1 MTPPVAPTTRRIRA
15 YFAPVNRT
23 AGTPTLFDPA
33 QQGRFPLD
41 TPPAP
46 WLDLGWIQKFVRK
59 SGTKVEPLRAGSP
72 AATIAQARTELEA
85 TVSLEFESWG
95 KLQLA
100 LASGSQQTNLLLT
113 TTTAT
118 PSGSGGAAAAP
129 VPLLTGAGPA
139 STATAL
145 NVGTT
150 AAAQFAHGTLVAVDL
165 DYTGQTGY
173 VGSGI
178 SAAYV
183 QSATAVG
190 NDLNYIRRVSLNV
203 GVVTSIANGILQLA
217 NPLPA
222 GAPIAGMQVSQ
233 LAGFCDRE
241 GASFFPEWSA
251 LFVAEGTQGDRVL
264 YHYPRLQPMQS
275 SSESAE
281 ALVAPLERIRLAAAF
296 RALPIK
302 DSNDGETVLCFR
314 SYLP

>member
-1 MTPPVAPTTRRIRA
+1 
-15 YFAPVNRT
+15 
-23 AGTPTLFDPA
+23 PA
-33 QQGRFPLD
+33 QQARFPLD

-46 WLDLGWIQKFVRK
+46 WIDLGWIQKFVRN

-85 TVSLEFESWG
+85 TVSLEFATWG

-113 TTTAT
+113 TSAAT
-118 PSGSGGAAAAP
+118 PSGSGGTAAAP
-129 VPLLTGAGPA
+129 VPLQTGTGPA
-139 STATAL
+139 STATSL

-150 AAAQFAHGTLVAVDL
+150 AAAQFASGALVAVDL

-183 QSATAVG
+183 QSAAAVG
-190 NDLNYIRRVSLNV
+190 NDINFIRRVTLNV
-203 GVVTSIANGILQLA
+203 GVVTSVANGILQLA

-222 GAPIAGMQVSQ
+222 RAPTAGMQVSQ

-241 GASFFPEWSA
+241 GASFFHEWSA
-251 LFVAEGTQGDRVL
+251 LFVAEGT
-264 YHYPRLQPMQS
+264 
-275 SSESAE
+275 
-281 ALVAPLERIRLAAAF
+281 
-296 RALPIK
+296 
-302 DSNDGETVLCFR
+302 
-314 SYLP
+314 